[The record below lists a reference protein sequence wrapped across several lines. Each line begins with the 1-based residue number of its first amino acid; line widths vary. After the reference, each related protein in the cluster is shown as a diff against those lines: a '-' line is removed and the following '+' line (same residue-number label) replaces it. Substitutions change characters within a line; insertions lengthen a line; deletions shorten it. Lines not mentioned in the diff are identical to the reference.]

1 MRLKPLMP
9 FLVLAF
15 TFACQRFDD
24 SAIWDKLREHEERIE
39 MLEEECNRLNSN
51 ISALQA
57 VLEAVQANDYVT
69 DITKIMENGVE
80 VGYSI
85 TFAKSGTVTVYHG
98 SDGQDAAAP
107 KIGMKKA
114 ADGEYYWTADDEWMT
129 DADGEKIPVVAQD
142 PNGKYITPLFRVA
155 EDGWYISYDNGNT
168 WKPIGNIEDSE
179 GDSCIFSNIEITA
192 GHVIFHL
199 SDGTSFRVSISSSQ
213 HECGAVKVKE
223 GLTVAIIGDSISTHP
238 YYNASEVTI
247 EPEDIGVEL
256 SAFITY
262 YDVDKRISLD
272 GISSSYIIKTED
284 IGSELHFIPCIDD
297 IGKKLGSPVNYNSD
311 IDVWWLYAAKE
322 LGFTPIAATWS
333 GSSITSHTSTPYSA
347 KAISYAWH
355 DGTIRKLGRRIPGT
369 MERIAPDVVLI
380 YRGTNDLSHSK
391 KVRLTEGY
399 FDDPD
404 WCYPTTDE
412 LGDGTYGFKE
422 GLSLTIKKIRE
433 TYPKARIGLCTC
445 NTFKRND
452 SADFPTNNGNF
463 SIPQMNKA
471 IREVADFFGCHVI
484 DLDKCGITFENC
496 YESGYITDSES
507 IPTHPNESGHR
518 LLGQQAVNDL
528 INKMHIQDIDPIHQ
542 EDNSVEDGDTPTE
555 EPSENLMDMTARL
568 DENTVFAA
576 NTSSRT
582 QWGPF
587 RGANLSIVDGCVRIS
602 CENTTSTLAGIR
614 MGIPE
619 SLAGIEYGTL
629 IEITF
634 SYRKDSSYTPVGEYK
649 FYVDGSSASS
659 FLYKD
664 DWREFR
670 KVYKWDEN
678 WDRLQISAATKS
690 QPEAVFYVKD
700 FCMRVVK

>member
-1 MRLKPLMP
+1 MTAAAM
-9 FLVLAF
+9 AA
-15 TFACQRFDD
+15 ACQEYDHTP
-24 SAIWDKLREHEERIE
+24 IWDKLNEHEERIE
-39 MLEEECNRLNSN
+39 MLEEECKRLNSN
-51 ISALQA
+51 ISALQT
-57 VLEAVQANDYVT
+57 VLEAMQENDYVT
-69 DITKIMENGVE
+69 DITKIMEDGVE
-80 VGYSI
+80 VGYSM
-85 TFAKSGTVTVYHG
+85 TFAKGGTVTIYHG
-98 SDGQDAAAP
+98 SDGSSP
-107 KIGMKKA
+107 KVGIRKA
-114 ADGEYYWTADDEWMT
+114 SDGEYYWTSDGDWMT
-129 DADGEKIPVVAQD
+129 DEDGEMIPVVPQD
-142 PNGKYITPLFRVA
+142 PDGKYITPLFRVV
-155 EDGWYISYDNGNT
+155 EDAWYISYDNGNS
-168 WKPIGNIEDSE
+168 WKSISNPDKNNIFTD
-179 GDSCIFSNIEITA
+179 IEITDDY
-192 GHVIFHL
+192 VILHL
-199 SDGTSFRVSISSSQ
+199 TDGTSFKLAKSTTQ

-247 EPEDIGVEL
+247 EPEDTGVEL

-284 IGSELHFIPCIDD
+284 IGSELHFIPCVDD
-297 IGKKLGSPVNYNSD
+297 IGKKLGSPVNYNRD
-311 IDVWWLYAAKE
+311 FDVWWLYAAKE

-333 GSSITSHTSTPYSA
+333 GSSITSHTATPYSA

-355 DGTIRKLGRRIPGT
+355 DGTIRRLGRRIPGT

-555 EPSENLMDMTARL
+555 EPSENLMDITARL